1 MTFLV
6 QNVNFFYQKISQF
19 YLNSRFS
26 KNKISTFFR
35 VKSVLFRIK
44 KRELSSPLLYK
55 ISFFLTNNA

>member
-19 YLNSRFS
+19 YLNIRFS

-35 VKSVLFRIK
+35 VKSVLFCIK
-44 KRELSSPLLYK
+44 KGTFKSPSL
-55 ISFFLTNNA
+55 

>member
-26 KNKISTFFR
+26 KNKINTFFR

-44 KRELSSPLLYK
+44 KGNFQVP
-55 ISFFLTNNA
+55 FFIKYHFSDK